1 MKTLLKNLKTAT
13 FNVLEKMFF
22 ILPDT
27 DDELGDIRLQGD
39 DTATIYI
46 GITGSPSYLI
56 SMVFE
61 KTMVA
66 NMAHDLLGIDCVDE
80 SDDLIEKC
88 LSETANIIAGRFLL
102 MFDETENRN
111 ISLPSIRRE
120 DVFGNKSSSE
130 SGEKIVS
137 FDGYPVQL
145 KIDVIL

>member
-22 ILPDT
+22 MLPDT
-27 DDELGDIRLQGD
+27 EDELGSITLQGD

-46 GITGSPSYLI
+46 GITGTPSYLI
-56 SMVFE
+56 SMIFE
-61 KTMVA
+61 KSMLA
-66 NMAHDLLGIDCVDE
+66 NMAQDLLGIESVDE
-80 SDDLIEKC
+80 SDNIVEKC

-102 MFDETENRN
+102 MFDETENRD
-111 ISLPSIRRE
+111 ISLPSIHRE
-120 DVFGNKSSSE
+120 DVFGNTNSSE

-145 KIDVIL
+145 KLDVIP